1 MSNAKERAI
10 FVADA
15 SRALASSLDYERTL
29 STVAR
34 LAIPRF
40 ADWTAVHLRQPDG
53 IIRWTAAAH
62 RDPALERLLIDWY
75 ERHPFRP
82 DSGALIPQV
91 LREGRAA
98 FHPAITRRQLRAW
111 AESAEALERMDS
123 IGVQSLICVPLEV
136 DGQVFGAMLFTR
148 TATRGR
154 FGGAD
159 LTLAEDLGRRAA
171 RAIEHARLHQALQQR
186 EEIYEMTFEQAPVG
200 VSHQQPDGRWLR
212 VNDRLCELLG
222 YTKDE
227 LLALSFQDLTHPDDL
242 PSELEVRDRV
252 LSGELARA
260 RFEKR
265 FIRKDGA
272 IVTASI
278 TLAIVRDRAGAPDY
292 FLAVAEDLGPLRQ
305 AERALHTQQA
315 RTAFALQAAGVGA
328 WELDLHTGR
337 LASSGSMAEA
347 HGLAPE
353 AFPASVDGYLALV
366 HPEDRGAIASRLE
379 RARASARGRSFDRQ
393 LRIVRP
399 DGGVRWLEAR
409 GQVFDQSL
417 VRGVALDITARKE
430 FEERLQHTQK
440 LEAIGRLASGM
451 AHDFSNVLAAIMGY
465 TEVILQQ
472 VAESDPVRADL
483 HEVQAAAERA
493 VHLTRQLLAFGRQRP
508 WQPQITSLNVVV
520 SKMAALLARLLGEEV
535 ELRIVLDPEIARVR
549 IDPGQFEQVLMNL
562 AINARDAMPD
572 GGVLTVT
579 TARSGTGGPDR
590 AVLLSVRDTGIGM
603 EPTTRRRI
611 FEPFFTTKGE
621 EGTGLGLSTVYGIV
635 QQSGGDIAVSSE
647 PGRGTTFEIWLPA
660 AAVPAPPAAGPDPR
674 PVRSVLVVDD
684 DESVRKLLVRL
695 LAQRGLKVMEAGTAA
710 RALSMAAE
718 PGAGSVDLLMTDAAM
733 PHASGFDLAANVR
746 AIAPGIPVIFM
757 TAEEDGPEI
766 DRLRLQPGAILLQK
780 PFSAAVVHAVIA
792 RIAGVPAERD
802 EPEPGAAVR

>member
-1 MSNAKERAI
+1 
-10 FVADA
+10 
-15 SRALASSLDYERTL
+15 
-29 STVAR
+29 
-34 LAIPRF
+34 
-40 ADWTAVHLRQPDG
+40 
-53 IIRWTAAAH
+53 
-62 RDPALERLLIDWY
+62 
-75 ERHPFRP
+75 
-82 DSGALIPQV
+82 
-91 LREGRAA
+91 
-98 FHPAITRRQLRAW
+98 
-111 AESAEALERMDS
+111 
-123 IGVQSLICVPLEV
+123 
-136 DGQVFGAMLFTR
+136 
-148 TATRGR
+148 
-154 FGGAD
+154 
-159 LTLAEDLGRRAA
+159 
-171 RAIEHARLHQALQQR
+171 
-186 EEIYEMTFEQAPVG
+186 
-200 VSHQQPDGRWLR
+200 
-212 VNDRLCELLG
+212 
-222 YTKDE
+222 
-227 LLALSFQDLTHPDDL
+227 
-242 PSELEVRDRV
+242 
-252 LSGELARA
+252 
-260 RFEKR
+260 
-265 FIRKDGA
+265 
-272 IVTASI
+272 
-278 TLAIVRDRAGAPDY
+278 
-292 FLAVAEDLGPLRQ
+292 
-305 AERALHTQQA
+305 
-315 RTAFALQAAGVGA
+315 
-328 WELDLHTGR
+328 
-337 LASSGSMAEA
+337 
-347 HGLAPE
+347 
-353 AFPASVDGYLALV
+353 
-366 HPEDRGAIASRLE
+366 
-379 RARASARGRSFDRQ
+379 
-393 LRIVRP
+393 
-399 DGGVRWLEAR
+399 
-409 GQVFDQSL
+409 
-417 VRGVALDITARKE
+417 
-430 FEERLQHTQK
+430 
-440 LEAIGRLASGM
+440 
-451 AHDFSNVLAAIMGY
+451 VLAAIMGY

-660 AAVPAPPAAGPDPR
+660 AAVPAPPAGGPDPR